1 MTALP
6 PALRQRCWGPG
17 ESGNPSGKG
26 GVYHEMQRLAR
37 EFSPEA
43 VAYLIEIA
51 RDGTEDTRNRIV
63 AMSMLL
69 ERAWGRSQPFDPA
82 KDGEEPLRHLKLQA
96 SLEADKL
103 PQPSWKPLRRSPKL
117 ALTRRWPARWAVPTA
132 TIRFRGCPNNGWFL
146 PGL

>member
-82 KDGEEPLRHLKLQA
+82 KDGEEPLRPLKLQA

-103 PQPSWKPLRRSPKL
+103 TPAELD
-117 ALTRRWPARWAVPTA
+117 ALEAFAKARINAQVA
-132 TIRFRGCPNNGWFL
+132 REAGGADSDNSI
-146 PGL
+146 

>member
-1 MTALP
+1 
-6 PALRQRCWGPG
+6 
-17 ESGNPSGKG
+17 
-26 GVYHEMQRLAR
+26 VMQRLAR

-63 AMSMLL
+63 AVSMLL

-82 KDGEEPLRHLKLQA
+82 KDGEAPLRHLKLQA

-103 PQPSWKPLRRSPKL
+103 TPAELD
-117 ALTRRWPARWAVPTA
+117 ALEAFAKARINAQVAREAAVPSA
-132 TIRFRGCPNNGWFL
+132 TIRFRGRPNGWLL

>member
-1 MTALP
+1 LPSGRDARGRITALP
-6 PALRQRCWGPG
+6 PALRQRCWAPG
-17 ESGNPSGKG
+17 QSGNPSGKG

-103 PQPSWKPLRRSPKL
+103 TPAELD
-117 ALTRRWPARWAVPTA
+117 ALGAFAKARINAQVA
-132 TIRFRGCPNNGWFL
+132 REAGGADSDNSI
-146 PGL
+146 

>member
-43 VAYLIEIA
+43 VACLIEIA

-82 KDGEEPLRHLKLQA
+82 KDGEAPLQNLKLQA
-96 SLEADKL
+96 SLEAEKL
-103 PQPSWKPLRRSPKL
+103 TSRELDAIAEL
-117 ALTRRWPARWAVPTA
+117 AEARLEAIKA
-132 TIRFRGCPNNGWFL
+132 RQEGDEREGDGSK
-146 PGL
+146 